1 MNTGDVVEQLHL
13 LQQQVVTAGEALEDL
28 RRDHRA
34 EIDAVRL
41 ELEVLR
47 RCLYLLHP
55 ELAERFAAIRAD
67 VVQQIDPETS

>member
-1 MNTGDVVEQLHL
+1 MNTGDFVEQLHL
-13 LQQQVVTAGEALEDL
+13 LQQEVVTAGEALEAL

-47 RCLYLLHP
+47 RCLYLIHP
-55 ELAERFAAIRAD
+55 ELAARFAAIRAE
-67 VVQQIDPETS
+67 VVQQTDPETA